1 MTEVAGEHG
10 DRAGD
15 SQGFE
20 GCDDHF
26 LVLKTA
32 KPEQDHGVGCA
43 LSPDDRFVAVATSRS
58 KEIKVFKVKGAKEG
72 AQVSFATGH
81 SRPITSLDWS
91 YDGKVR

>member
-1 MTEVAGEHG
+1 MWGCLVA
-10 DRAGD
+10 RRP
-15 SQGFE
+15 FR
-20 GCDDHF
+20 GCCADPQN
-26 LVLKTA
+26 LKRG
-32 KPEQDHGVGCA
+32 QDHGVGCA
-43 LSPDDRFVAVATSRS
+43 LSPDDRFVAIATSRS

>member
-1 MTEVAGEHG
+1 
-10 DRAGD
+10 
-15 SQGFE
+15 
-20 GCDDHF
+20 
-26 LVLKTA
+26 
-32 KPEQDHGVGCA
+32 